1 LDVVEESKYRRSAA
15 VDTSGVRYL
24 NGHLQSMV
32 FDVDRGNPSA
42 E

>member
-1 LDVVEESKYRRSAA
+1 MSSKSPSTAA
-15 VDTSGVRYL
+15 VPLLDTSGVRYL